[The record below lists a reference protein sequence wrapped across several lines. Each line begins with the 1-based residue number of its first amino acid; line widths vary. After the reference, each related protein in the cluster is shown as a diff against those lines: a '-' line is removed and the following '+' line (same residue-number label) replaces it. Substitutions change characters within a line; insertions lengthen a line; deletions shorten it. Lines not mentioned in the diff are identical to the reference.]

1 MCSQDALSFAITV
14 YTMSITQWICQCK
27 CISAMLQCSDEMGGF
42 TFLFGIGRWFVKTS
56 RIEPSEASNRVVR
69 AQALSD
75 FEDQFNA
82 PLFFIQAPTSLPLLS
97 RSIITNNS
105 PNAKSSHQM
114 GLI

>member
-1 MCSQDALSFAITV
+1 MCSQNALSFATTV

-75 FEDQFNA
+75 LKISSMLLCSSFKLQRA
-82 PLFFIQAPTSLPLLS
+82 SL
-97 RSIITNNS
+97 
-105 PNAKSSHQM
+105 SSQEAS
-114 GLI
+114 